1 MQLLLDLT
9 FSNYRWYRRLR
20 GNTWWQVEIP
30 LFDDHKIFW
39 VRHMPEDKCCILQTE
54 QY

>member
-1 MQLLLDLT
+1 MQILDLI

-20 GNTWWQVEIP
+20 GGLWWQVEIP
-30 LFDDHKIFW
+30 LFDGTQITW
-39 VRHMPEDKCCILQTE
+39 VHYKPECECCVIQIE